1 MPCSHSLARMRLEEC
16 LASHEVCHQND
27 IPALPDRVIDVGKT
41 RWRLIDSRGMRGK
54 YIALSHC
61 WGGQI
66 ELKLERKTNDAF
78 RGGLAISKLAKNF
91 QDAMEIAQSLGIQY
105 LWIDCLCIIQDS
117 TSDWLEQSK
126 KMASVY
132 SHATLTIYAM
142 ASETSHN
149 GILTPRNS
157 PMIKEMP
164 FAQPVCV
171 PVYKAGTFTDSEA
184 QLELVHAEED
194 WEEDSLSL
202 ARNSIL
208 ASRGWALQEYVL
220 APRRLIFG
228 TRRVYW
234 ECLRGT
240 QTMDGFTLTGGMYS
254 MLEFNE
260 FTSWARMHAHF
271 PRSKSRG
278 QELLKT
284 YYELVEFYGARQLTK
299 SSDKLPAFSAIAG
312 SVHPAI
318 GGDYI
323 AGLWTADLHNGL
335 VWFCERSSRHQPL
348 PASYRAPS
356 WSWAKSDH
364 EVRFYN
370 SIHYPFDGN
379 ALPLHESWKLSLV
392 DSTNP
397 YGGIQSAQLNL
408 TVWTKSLQFVPFGP
422 IPSQGNLQDGDLW
435 YPDFD
440 VFDESTKNARKAI
453 MTQGESEIYTMF
465 VTGTENWVPWD
476 YLLIAVMESG
486 AVFSDWPELLCL
498 VIGRASNATSEAY
511 ERVGLLKT
519 FASRDWQKSWTRQT
533 ITLC

>member
-41 RWRLIDSRGMRGK
+41 RWRLIDSRGMRAK

-91 QDAMEIAQSLGIQY
+91 QDAMKIAQNLGIRY

-126 KMASVY
+126 KMASLY

-157 PMIKEMP
+157 SMIKEMS

-171 PVYKAGTFTDSEA
+171 PVYKAGRVTDSEA

-194 WEEDSLSL
+194 WEEDSQNL

-228 TRRVYW
+228 TRTVYW

-240 QTMDGFTLTGGMYS
+240 QTMDGFTLTGGMYWWPK
-254 MLEFNE
+254 FNE

-323 AGLWTADLHNGL
+323 AGLWTADLHHGL
-335 VWFCERSSRHQPL
+335 VWFYERWSRHQPL

-364 EVRFYN
+364 EVGFYD
-370 SIHYPFDGN
+370 STHYPFDGT

-397 YGGIQSAQLNL
+397 YGEIQWAQLNL
-408 TVWTKSLQFVPFGP
+408 TVWTKRLQFVPSGP
-422 IPSQGNLQDGDLW
+422 IPSQGNPQDGDLW
-435 YPDFD
+435 FPDFD
-440 VFDESTKNARKAI
+440 VFDESTENARKAI
-453 MTQGESEIYTMF
+453 TILKESEIYTMF

-476 YLLIAVMESG
+476 YLLIAVMEG
-486 AVFSDWPELLCL
+486 ATVYSNRSELLCL

-511 ERVGLLKT
+511 ERMGLLKT
-519 FASRDWQKSWTRQT
+519 SASRDWQQSWPRQS

>member
-1 MPCSHSLARMRLEEC
+1 MRLEEC
-16 LASHEVCHQND
+16 LASHVDCQQND
-27 IPALPDRVIDVGKT
+27 IPTLPDRVIDVGTT
-41 RWRLIDSRGMRGK
+41 RWRLIDSKGIREK

-66 ELKLERKTNDAF
+66 KLKLERKTYDAF

-91 QDAMEIAQSLGIQY
+91 QDAMEIARSLGIRY
-105 LWIDCLCIIQDS
+105 LWIDCLCVIQDS
-117 TSDWLEQSK
+117 TTDWMEQSK
-126 KMASVY
+126 NMASLY

-149 GILTPRNS
+149 GILTPRTS
-157 PMIKEMP
+157 PMIKEIP

-171 PVYKAGTFTDSEA
+171 PAYKAGTTTDSEA
-184 QLELVHAEED
+184 QLELVHAEKD
-194 WEEDSLSL
+194 WEEGYTYL
-202 ARNSIL
+202 AQNSVL

-234 ECLRGT
+234 ECFRGT
-240 QTMDGFTLTGGMYS
+240 QTIDGFSMTSVLYS
-254 MLEFNE
+254 GLEFNE
-260 FTSWARMHAHF
+260 FRAQVHAHF

-278 QELLKT
+278 QGLLKI
-284 YYELVEFYGARQLTK
+284 YYKLVEFYANRQLTK

-323 AGLWTADLHNGL
+323 AGLWTADLHQGL
-335 VWFCERSSRHQPL
+335 LWFCSRSSRNQPL

-364 EVRFYN
+364 EIRFYN
-370 SIHYPFDGN
+370 SIYLPFGGN
-379 ALPLHESWKLSLV
+379 ALPLHETWKLSLV

-397 YGGIQSAQLNL
+397 YGEIQAAQLNL
-408 TVWTKSLQFVPFGP
+408 TTWTKRLQFVSSKPT
-422 IPSQGNLQDGDLW
+422 PSQENSQDGDLW
-435 YPDFD
+435 FPDFD
-440 VFDESTKNARKAI
+440 VFDRSTQYAHKAI
-453 MTQGESEIYTMF
+453 MTQEESEIYTMF

-476 YLLIAVMESG
+476 YLLIALMERG
-486 AVFSDWPELLCL
+486 TGLKDRPELLCL
-498 VIGRASNATSEAY
+498 VIGRASNATSEVY
-511 ERVGLLKT
+511 ERMGLLKT
-519 FASRDWQKSWTRQT
+519 SASRDWQQSWPRQS
-533 ITLC
+533 IILC

>member
-1 MPCSHSLARMRLEEC
+1 MRLEEC
-16 LASHEVCHQND
+16 LASHEDCQQND

-41 RWRLIDSRGMRGK
+41 RWRLIDSRGMRAK
-54 YIALSHC
+54 YVALSHC

-91 QDAMEIAQSLGIQY
+91 QDAMEIAGSLGIRY

-126 KMASVY
+126 KMASLY
-132 SHATLTIYAM
+132 THATLTIYAM
-142 ASETSHN
+142 ASEASHN

-157 PMIKEMP
+157 AMIKEMP

-171 PVYKAGTFTDSEA
+171 PAYKAETATDSEA
-184 QLELVHAEED
+184 QLKLVHSEED
-194 WEEDSLSL
+194 WLEDSAYL
-202 ARNSIL
+202 ARNSVL

-228 TRRVYW
+228 TRRVHW

-240 QTMDGFTLTGGMYS
+240 QRVDGFTMTSRWYKRF
-254 MLEFNE
+254 EFNE
-260 FTSWARMHAHF
+260 FRAQIHAHF

-278 QELLKT
+278 QGLLEN
-284 YYELVEFYGARQLTK
+284 YYELVKFYVARQLTK
-299 SSDKLPAFSAIAG
+299 SSDKLPAFSAIAR
-312 SVHPAI
+312 SIHPAI

-323 AGLWTADLHNGL
+323 AGLWTADLHEGL
-335 VWFCERSSRHQPL
+335 LWYHDTPSRHPPL
-348 PASYRAPS
+348 PTSYRAPS
-356 WSWAKSDH
+356 WSWAKSDYEISFRH
-364 EVRFYN
+364 SFNR
-370 SIHYPFDGN
+370 PFGGN
-379 ALPLHESWKLSLV
+379 ALPMHESWKLSLV

-397 YGGIQSAQLNL
+397 YGEIQAAQLNL
-408 TVWTKSLQFVPFGP
+408 TVWTKRLQFVSSEPT
-422 IPSQGNLQDGDLW
+422 PSQRNPQNESHW

-440 VFDESTKNARKAI
+440 VFDESIKNARKPTVSQA
-453 MTQGESEIYTMF
+453 QSEIYTMF

-476 YLLIAVMESG
+476 YLLIAVRESR
-486 AVFSDWPELLCL
+486 DWPELLCL

-511 ERVGLLKT
+511 ERVGLLRT
-519 FASRDWQKSWTRQT
+519 FASRDWQQSWTRQS